1 MNTLSIADFFAD
13 VKWGESISSKKVGT
27 LPVNGSDEQKRTNE
41 IKTVAPML
49 DAFDIAGRTI
59 TADALHTQRA
69 FAEYLVRRGA
79 HYHLTAKENQPT
91 LLDDVRLWFES
102 PGEPDHEQ
110 IELGHGRIESRR
122 IWVTSKL
129 NEYLAFP
136 HVGQAFRVERTVE
149 YKNGRRKGWREYAY
163 GITSLSAEQADAEQ
177 LLKDNRGHW
186 SIESVHYMLDWD
198 FDEDRSRIRT
208 GHGPE
213 NMTRLRRFAIGVLK
227 SKQKRYETVRE
238 QMLRLNRMPRVV
250 LDYLKLTGN
259 TALRSAAPTATP
271 PRL

>member
-136 HVGQAFRVERTVE
+136 HVGQAFMVERTVE
-149 YKNGRRKGWREYAY
+149 YKNGAPQRLAG
-163 GITSLSAEQADAEQ
+163 
-177 LLKDNRGHW
+177 
-186 SIESVHYMLDWD
+186 M
-198 FDEDRSRIRT
+198 RIRHHEFECRT
-208 GHGPE
+208 G
-213 NMTRLRRFAIGVLK
+213 RCR
-227 SKQKRYETVRE
+227 
-238 QMLRLNRMPRVV
+238 
-250 LDYLKLTGN
+250 
-259 TALRSAAPTATP
+259 AAAQG
-271 PRL
+271 

>member
-1 MNTLSIADFFAD
+1 MSLHYR
-13 VKWGESISSKKVGT
+13 
-27 LPVNGSDEQKRTNE
+27 GST
-41 IKTVAPML
+41 T
-49 DAFDIAGRTI
+49 
-59 TADALHTQRA
+59 
-69 FAEYLVRRGA
+69 EYLVRRGA

-129 NEYLAFP
+129 NEYLQFP
-136 HVGQAFRVERTVE
+136 HVGQAFMVERTVE
-149 YKNGRRKGWREYAY
+149 YKNKRCKGWREYAY

-177 LLKDNRGHW
+177 VLKDNRGHW
-186 SIESVHYMLDWD
+186 SIESVHYMLDWN
-198 FDEDRSRIRT
+198 FDEDRSRSRIRS

-213 NMTRLRRFAIGVLK
+213 NMTRLRRFAIGLLK
-227 SKQKRYETVRE
+227 SKQKKYETVRE

-259 TALRSAAPTATP
+259 TALRNAGVPAPSP
-271 PRL
+271 GW

>member
-1 MNTLSIADFFAD
+1 MN
-13 VKWGESISSKKVGT
+13 GG
-27 LPVNGSDEQKRTNE
+27 DEQKRTNE

-49 DAFDIAGRTI
+49 DAFDISGRTI

-102 PGEPDHEQ
+102 PGQADHEQ
-110 IELGHGRIESRR
+110 TDLGHGRIETRR

-129 NEYLAFP
+129 NEYLQFP
-136 HVGQAFRVERTVE
+136 HVGQAFMVERIVE
-149 YKNGRRKGWREYAY
+149 YKNKRCKGGREYAY

-177 LLKDNRGHW
+177 VLKDNRGHW
-186 SIESVHYMLDWD
+186 SIESVHYMLDWN
-198 FDEDRSRIRT
+198 FDEDRSRIRS

-213 NMTRLRRFAIGVLK
+213 NMTRLRRFAIGLLK
-227 SKQKRYETVRE
+227 SKQKKYETVRE

-259 TALRSAAPTATP
+259 TALRNAGMPAPSP
-271 PRL
+271 GW